1 MQNHMTMHTA
11 PKRVH
16 MWLVLLI
23 GGAVILAA
31 VAVWYNMPN
40 DGTPGLGNESS
51 SRNEMSAQNPQQPLP
66 QTTCSDTCDQEKQ
79 DLSDMQFAQA
89 LTIKEIT
96 KNRNGVYVITF
107 HELENV
113 AIATV
118 NEGPVEVLTQ
128 GSIINLLYKNLNG
141 TFITCY
147 IRLGTSPIIPPFSVA
162 GCAP

>member
-1 MQNHMTMHTA
+1 MTMDHA
-11 PKRVH
+11 PKRAYV
-16 MWLVLLI
+16 WLLVLI
-23 GGAVILAA
+23 GGLLALAA
-31 VAVWYNMPN
+31 LAVWVNMS
-40 DGTPGLGNESS
+40 DDKTPGLGIESS
-51 SRNEMSAQNPQQPLP
+51 SRDEMPAQNPQQPVP
-66 QTTCSDTCDQEKQ
+66 QPACSNTCDQEQ

-107 HELENV
+107 QELENV

-118 NEGPVEVLTQ
+118 NEGPVENMTQ
-128 GSIINLLYKNLNG
+128 GSIINLLYKNRNG

-147 IRLGTSPIIPPFSVA
+147 IRLSTSPIIPPFTPA